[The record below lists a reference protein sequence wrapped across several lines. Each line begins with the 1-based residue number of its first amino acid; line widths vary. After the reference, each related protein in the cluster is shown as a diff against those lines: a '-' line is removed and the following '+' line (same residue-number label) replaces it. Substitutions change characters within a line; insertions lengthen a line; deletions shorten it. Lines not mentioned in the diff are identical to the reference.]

1 MLSSKDWRRGQEP
14 YRAPVTQEQ
23 GGRRSPWKMVGH
35 GRRRAHLLE
44 LGPEE
49 VPARQV
55 HGGGELVAVTKK
67 RPGREASYRKKRDAM
82 ANQAPWASL
91 ERGFCWP

>member
-1 MLSSKDWRRGQEP
+1 MGVLSSKDWRRGQEP

-55 HGGGELVAVTKK
+55 HGGGELVAATKK
-67 RPGREASYRKKRDAM
+67 RPGREAS
-82 ANQAPWASL
+82 
-91 ERGFCWP
+91 